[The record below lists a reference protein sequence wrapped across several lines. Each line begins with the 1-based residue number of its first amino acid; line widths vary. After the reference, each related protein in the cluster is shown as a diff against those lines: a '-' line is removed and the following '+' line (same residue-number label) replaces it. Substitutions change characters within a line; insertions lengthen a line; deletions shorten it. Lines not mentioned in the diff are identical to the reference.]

1 MKLSKISTIL
11 SLLCIV
17 NSAPAASILDRYRG
31 SVQES
36 RLDEQIRNYREKAAL
51 NAKVFGRGHTH
62 RAGYDRH
69 VGLEK
74 LRKPL
79 PAHVKKDAVPL
90 HRVKAGLNAPPP
102 KPLKYDKK

>member
-1 MKLSKISTIL
+1 MKLSRISTVL

-17 NSAPAASILDRYRG
+17 NSAPAVSVLDRYRG

-62 RAGYDRH
+62 RPGYDRQ
-69 VGLEK
+69 VGIQK

-79 PAHVKKDAVPL
+79 PAHLKKEAVPL

>member
-11 SLLCIV
+11 SLLCIL
-17 NSAPAASILDRYRG
+17 NSTATASILERYRG

-36 RLDEQIRNYREKAAL
+36 RLDEQIRKYREKAAL
-51 NAKVFGRGHTH
+51 NAKVFGRGYTH
-62 RAGYDRH
+62 RPGYDRH

-79 PAHVKKDAVPL
+79 PSHIKKDAVPL
-90 HRVKAGLNAPPP
+90 HRLKAGLKAPAL
-102 KPLKYDKK
+102 KPLTFDKK

>member
-1 MKLSKISTIL
+1 MKLSKISIVL
-11 SLLCIV
+11 SLLCLV
-17 NSAPAASILDRYRG
+17 NSAVAASILDRYRG
-31 SVQES
+31 SAQES
-36 RLDEQIRNYREKAAL
+36 RLDEQIRNYREKARL

-69 VGLEK
+69 IGIQG

-90 HRVKAGLNAPPP
+90 HRLKAGLKAPPP
-102 KPLKYDKK
+102 KPLKFDKK

>member
-1 MKLSKISTIL
+1 MKLSRISTIL
-11 SLLCIV
+11 SLLCIL
-17 NSAPAASILDRYRG
+17 SSTAAASVLDRYRG

-62 RAGYDRH
+62 RPGYDRH
-69 VGLEK
+69 VGIQK

-79 PAHVKKDAVPL
+79 PAHLKKEAVPL
-90 HRVKAGLNAPPP
+90 YRVKAGLNVPPP
-102 KPLKYDKK
+102 KPLKYHKK

>member
-11 SLLCIV
+11 SLLCML
-17 NSAPAASILDRYRG
+17 NSTVAASILDRYRG

-62 RAGYDRH
+62 RPGYDRH
-69 VGLEK
+69 IGLEK

-79 PAHVKKDAVPL
+79 PAHVKKDVLPL
-90 HRVKAGLNAPPP
+90 HRVKAGLKAPPP
-102 KPLKYDKK
+102 MPIKFDKK

>member
-11 SLLCIV
+11 SILCIL
-17 NSAPAASILDRYRG
+17 NSTAAASILDRYRG

-36 RLDEQIRNYREKAAL
+36 RLDEQIRNYREKAGL

-62 RAGYDRH
+62 RPGYNRH

-79 PAHVKKDAVPL
+79 PAHVKKDVVPL
-90 HRVKAGLNAPPP
+90 HRVKAGRKASSP
-102 KPLKYDKK
+102 KPLTFDKK

>member
-1 MKLSKISTIL
+1 MTLFKITTL
-11 SLLCIV
+11 LLC
-17 NSAPAASILDRYRG
+17 SMGASLEASILERYRG
-31 SVQES
+31 STQEA

-62 RAGYDRH
+62 RPGYDRH

-79 PAHVKKDAVPL
+79 PAHVKKDVVPL
-90 HRVKAGLNAPPP
+90 HRVKAGLKAPSPM
-102 KPLKYDKK
+102 PLNLDNK

>member
-1 MKLSKISTIL
+1 MKLSKITIA
-11 SLLCIV
+11 LLLPCIV
-17 NSAPAASILDRYRG
+17 SLAPGASILERYRG
-31 SVQES
+31 SPQEA
-36 RLDEQIRNYREKAAL
+36 RLDEQIRNYREKARL

-69 VGLEK
+69 IGIQG

-90 HRVKAGLNAPPP
+90 HRLKAGLKAPPP
-102 KPLKYDKK
+102 KPLKFDKK

>member
-1 MKLSKISTIL
+1 MKLSKITI
-11 SLLCIV
+11 SVLLPCIV
-17 NSAPAASILDRYRG
+17 SLAPGASILERYRG
-31 SVQES
+31 STQEA

-62 RAGYDRH
+62 LPGYDRH

-79 PAHVKKDAVPL
+79 PAHVKKDVVPL
-90 HRVKAGLNAPPP
+90 HRVKAGLKAPSPM
-102 KPLKYDKK
+102 PLNLDNK